1 MLLKQI
7 GDKLA
12 HIEEALAH
20 LVVRVRRFERNLD
33 VCLAA
38 LETGTVC
45 PICAERIIDGSY
57 LRLECKHT
65 FHIDCINNWL
75 SYKPMCPVCRR
86 TCYELT

>member
-1 MLLKQI
+1 MLIKEI

-20 LVVRVRRFERNLD
+20 LLVRVRRFEHNLD
-33 VCLAA
+33 EYLAA

-45 PICAERIIDGSY
+45 PICVERIVDDTY
-57 LRLECKHT
+57 LRLGCHHIFHLEC
-65 FHIDCINNWL
+65 ISRWL
-75 SYKPMCPVCRR
+75 GCKTECPVCRR